1 MDKDER
7 HPVLVRTGER
17 LRHARVKAKLNLEQ
31 LSTLTGISK
40 AALSQIETG
49 KRDPR
54 LTTLCRIADAIRM
67 PVSLLVQQQEEP
79 ALPDL
84 PNEPSRNR
92 GYDLGDFV

>member
-7 HPVLVRTGER
+7 HQILVQTGAR
-17 LRHARVKAKLNLEQ
+17 LRNARVKAQLNLEQ

-54 LTTLCRIADAIRM
+54 LTTLCRIADAVRM
-67 PVSLLVQQQEEP
+67 PVCLLVQQQEAP
-79 ALPDL
+79 ALPDR

-92 GYDLGDFV
+92 GHDLGDFL